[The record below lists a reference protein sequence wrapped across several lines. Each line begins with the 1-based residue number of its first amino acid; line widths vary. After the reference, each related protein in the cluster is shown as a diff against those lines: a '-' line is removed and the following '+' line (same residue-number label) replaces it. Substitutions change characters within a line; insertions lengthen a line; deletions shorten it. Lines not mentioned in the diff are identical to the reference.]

1 MIVSVTLGGR
11 QWTVDTAAPIRKV
24 WGYCH
29 YDRMHIDI
37 AKGTHRA
44 GKYRDVL
51 IHECLHAIYPF
62 LTEDAINRG
71 ATELDHMLNIALPY
85 EGFDPSKKDS

>member
-1 MIVSVTLGGR
+1 MIVEVTLGGR
-11 QWTVDTAAPIRKV
+11 QWKIDTHAPIRKV

-29 YDRMHIDI
+29 FDKMLIQVS
-37 AKGTHRA
+37 KGTHKS

-62 LTEDAINRG
+62 LSEDAVNRG
-71 ATELDHMLNIALPY
+71 ATELDRMLDKCMPPTT
-85 EGFDPSKKDS
+85 EGK

>member
-1 MIVSVTLGGR
+1 MQVTLGGR
-11 QWTVDTAAPIRKV
+11 EWTVDTASSLRKV
-24 WGYCH
+24 WGFCE
-29 YDRMHIDI
+29 YDRMRIQISRSSH
-37 AKGTHRA
+37 KA

-71 ATELDHMLNIALPY
+71 ATELDKMLDKCMPY
-85 EGFDPSKKDS
+85 EGFDPSKQKD